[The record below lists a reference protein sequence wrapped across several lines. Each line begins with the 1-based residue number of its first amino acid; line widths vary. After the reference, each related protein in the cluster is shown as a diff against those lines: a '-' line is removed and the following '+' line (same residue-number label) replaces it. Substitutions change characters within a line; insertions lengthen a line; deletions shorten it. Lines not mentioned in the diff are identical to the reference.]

1 MALSTVAYDMGL
13 QEAIETRRSIRRY
26 SPDPIPQEDIAEVL
40 RLSSLAPS
48 AWNLQ
53 PWRFIVVQDPQ
64 LKAQLCEV
72 AYNQPQLVTAP
83 VVIVLYSDMQETL
96 ANLDEVMPPTMPAAK
111 REGYQQGILDAFAG
125 MSTAEQESWGAGQSY
140 IALGFLMLA
149 ARSLG
154 YHTSPMLGFD
164 ADKAKA
170 LLNLPPHVVI
180 PALVPIGLSSDEGY
194 PRYRHDLER
203 LVTFR

>member
-1 MALSTVAYDMGL
+1 MALSTVTYDMGL
-13 QEAIETRRSIRRY
+13 QEAIETRRSMRRY
-26 SPDPIPQEDIAEVL
+26 QPDPVPQEDVAEVL

-64 LKAQLCEV
+64 LKAQLSEI

-83 VVIVLYSDMQETL
+83 VVIVLYSDMQATL
-96 ANLDEVMPPTMPAAK
+96 ANLDEVMPRTMPAAK
-111 REGYQQGILDAFAG
+111 RESYKQGILNAFASMG
-125 MSTAEQESWGAGQSY
+125 VAEQESWGAGQSY

-164 ADKAKA
+164 SDKAKE

-180 PALVPIGLSSDEGY
+180 PALVPIGISDDEGY
-194 PRYRHDLER
+194 PHERHELER
-203 LVTFR
+203 IVTFR